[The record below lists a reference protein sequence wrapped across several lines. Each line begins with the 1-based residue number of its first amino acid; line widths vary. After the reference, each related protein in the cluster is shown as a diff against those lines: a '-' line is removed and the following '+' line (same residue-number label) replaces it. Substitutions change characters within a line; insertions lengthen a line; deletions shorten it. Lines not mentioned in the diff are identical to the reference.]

1 MVCKEFDLLELDIN
15 YTDKPYLI
23 EASAGTGKTFS
34 IASLVLRII
43 LEKDN
48 ADIKKIL
55 ILTFTNAATNEL
67 RIRVRKFLNEA
78 WNFLE
83 YGDGEVDGVIKDIVT
98 KAIEGKGE
106 KEIKQIKNSL
116 RLAMLEIDE
125 APIYTIHSFCQRML
139 TDFAFET
146 GMSPDFDVLPDES
159 ALLNNILLKFWR
171 EYVNMQDAKYDVRN
185 ILGEMNAFFG
195 KNDFSINNLWALL
208 SDSVRKYLSGRE
220 LAVPDGFE
228 NNQLFEMLKEA
239 NEFVENR
246 IKDFKKK
253 YGLVSYNDMIKMLH
267 DSVQNQDELA
277 EKIKEKFD
285 FVFVDEFQDTDNLQ
299 YEIFKKVFER
309 KVPVFYI
316 GDPKQ
321 SIYSFRGAD
330 IYTYMEAKKNAEC
343 RQMKMNFRSSKELI
357 ADLNALFGSLKE
369 EESKRIGFEYS
380 DVNAK
385 KELDYNVDGEKRGIY
400 VHKVTSDGKNYATQK
415 DLKDETPEIVKYL
428 VSKGEIEVE
437 NENGNKEKRKIKYS
451 DIAILVRYNRDAKEL
466 KTQLSKSAIP
476 AVVVDET
483 PVLKTSE
490 AKELF
495 FVLRAVSNP
504 SDVNINTALATS
516 LVGSIDYETILKAEK
531 EKFVEVF
538 GQIKEVWNNEGVF
551 PAIIKFMSA
560 FGIWNKSA
568 SESDVDRER
577 KITNVLHIAEILN
590 DKEINLQ
597 YGMLDLLNWFG
608 KTINDDEAVGEGYEL
623 RMESDKSAVKIVT
636 IHKSKGLEYPVVLLP
651 MMNLTHAI
659 DARKKI
665 IEFYD
670 RGAKKWKYSL
680 FRNSDYKNLAESELE
695 KENMRLF
702 YVAMTRAKYFN
713 FIFSYDVR
721 QNKDKSLFR
730 FFEEYFVDNKF
741 DVDFS
746 GIGNNQASETEERG
760 EVKEFRG
767 ETKQVWGVTSY
778 SALDEHTHEAV
789 AAMSEGLK
797 LTGYDKFIFED
808 LPKGASVGNILHKIF
823 EEVDFSN
830 PEEYW
835 KSEKKDILLKTL
847 DLQEEVYLKQMV
859 NNVLDANFHE
869 GINLRKA
876 DNVFKE
882 LEFYF
887 SFNSLDRGKINTLFE
902 KYSVP
907 AVITEADAQQG
918 VIHGFID
925 LVFEFGGKVYILD
938 WKSNHLGYS
947 LDDYN
952 AESLK
957 VAMEINNY
965 YLQYYIYSLAM
976 YRYLGKNRFKDSFGG
991 VYYVFL
997 RGVRTEKQTGIF
1009 YTKPEFDL
1017 IKELDAI
1024 II

>member
-1 MVCKEFDLLELDIN
+1 MVCKEFDLLGLNIN

-106 KEIKQIKNSL
+106 KEIKQIKNGL

-171 EYVNMQDAKYDVRN
+171 EYVNMQNAKYDVRN
-185 ILGEMNAFFG
+185 MLGEMNAFFG

-220 LAVPDGFE
+220 LALPEGFE
-228 NNQLFEMLKEA
+228 DNQLFEMLKEA
-239 NEFVENR
+239 NVYVKKK
-246 IKDFKKK
+246 IDDFKKK

-267 DSVQNQDELA
+267 DSVHNKEELA

-309 KVPVFYI
+309 EVPVFYI

-343 RQMKMNFRSSKELI
+343 RKMKMNFRSSKELI

-369 EESKRIGFEYS
+369 EDRENLGFEYS

-400 VHKVTSDGKNYATQK
+400 VHKVTSEGKNYATQK

-560 FGIWNKSA
+560 FGIWNKSG

-713 FIFSYDVR
+713 FIFYYDVSR
-721 QNKDKSLFR
+721 NKQKSLFR
-730 FFEEYFVDNKF
+730 FFKGYFVGNKF
-741 DVDFS
+741 DVNFS
-746 GIGNNQASETEERG
+746 GAGTNQASETEERG
-760 EVKEFRG
+760 EVKEFYG

-778 SALDEHTHEAV
+778 SALDEHTHEVV
-789 AAMSEGLK
+789 AAMSEGLN

-847 DLQEEVYLKQMV
+847 DLREEGYLKQMV

-925 LVFEFGGKVYILD
+925 LVFEYDGKVYILD

-976 YRYLGKNRFKDSFGG
+976 YRYLGEERFKNNFGG

-997 RGVRTEKQTGIF
+997 RGVRAKKHTGIF
-1009 YTKPEFDL
+1009 YTKPDFDL
-1017 IKELDAI
+1017 IKEFDDMI
-1024 II
+1024 M